1 MQLIIMDT
9 NFVKIGEV
17 ESTSV
22 IWHMCYN
29 KAGDFEVYTSATKEN
44 VDLLKHNHYVL
55 RNDNSYVGII
65 EDVTIENDI
74 ENGDYII
81 VTGGFIET
89 LLGRR
94 IVEKQTILNG
104 NMETELMRLIR
115 ENVTAPT
122 AQKRKIDEVVLA
134 NAIGIYININ
144 AQFTGD
150 EILSVIS
157 TVCEANDVGFRM
169 KLDQNKFKFEFYV
182 GTDRSRAQ
190 NINDLVIFSHEFDNL
205 SGDKYYKSTK
215 NHKNTAYVAGEG
227 EGTDR
232 KILEVGQA
240 YGINRR
246 ETFIDAR
253 DLSSNDGEISS
264 DEYQQML
271 DERGRE
277 KLSETQITE
286 FFEGNVQID
295 INYKYNRDYFLG
307 DVVTV
312 ENKKY
317 GVSTNMQIIEILE
330 CEDENGY
337 QIIPTFGI

>member
-1 MQLIIMDT
+1 MQLIVMDT
-9 NFVKIGEV
+9 DFIKIGEV
-17 ESTSV
+17 ESTSA

-29 KAGDFEVYTSATKEN
+29 KAGDFEIYTSATREN
-44 VDLLKHNHYVL
+44 VDLLKHERYIL

-65 EDVTIENDI
+65 EDVTIENDV

-81 VTGGFIET
+81 AAGGFVET

-94 IVEKQTILNG
+94 IVEKQTVLSG
-104 NMETELMRLIR
+104 NMETELMRLIN
-115 ENVTAPT
+115 ENVTAPVT
-122 AQKRKIDEVVLA
+122 QNRKIDEVVLA
-134 NAIGIYININ
+134 NAIGISKNIN

-157 TVCEANDVGFRM
+157 AVCEANDVGFRM
-169 KLDQNKFKFEFYV
+169 KLDHNKFEFEFYEGV
-182 GTDRSRAQ
+182 DRSRNQ

-205 SGDKYYKSTK
+205 SSDRYDKSTK
-215 NHKNTAYVAGEG
+215 NHKNIAYVAGEG

-246 ETFIDAR
+246 EIFIDAR

-264 DEYQQML
+264 VEYQQML

-307 DVVTV
+307 DIVTV

-317 GVSTNMQIIEILE
+317 GVSANMQIIEILE

-337 QIIPTFGI
+337 QIIPTFGM